1 MNGQKRGEAALIGG
15 VKHKPDYEDVSPTE
29 RIIAYLC
36 SFVNF
41 CFRVAVEG

>member
-15 VKHKPDYEDVSPTE
+15 VKHKPDYEDVSPIE
-29 RIIAYLC
+29 RIITQSS

-41 CFRVAVEG
+41 SVCVAVEG